1 MAFRVLALVLSAT
14 SVLAYAPWARRAW
27 LGQAG
32 SAVASLSVP
41 STVLA
46 RAGDGANYGIPDKSE
61 ADAMMGARA
70 DSFGDASRENSAY
83 ALEKKALL
91 ADQAKIDALVVSKLK
106 ALAEI
111 EGRINAKI
119 GPALAK
125 KAWPKVVEVLNA
137 ELYAF
142 KGTITDITKARSG
155 GKVCQD
161 APKRGAGD
169 AGEGCALLLVQ
180 TAVLQDINEVFR
192 FSQIKDI
199 PKAAASYSKFQADF
213 DRFLASAK

>member
-1 MAFRVLALVLSAT
+1 M
-14 SVLAYAPWARRAW
+14 
-27 LGQAG
+27 
-32 SAVASLSVP
+32 
-41 STVLA
+41 
-46 RAGDGANYGIPDKSE
+46 
-61 ADAMMGARA
+61 
-70 DSFGDASRENSAY
+70 
-83 ALEKKALL
+83 
-91 ADQAKIDALVVSKLK
+91 SKLK

-119 GPALAK
+119 EPALAK

-169 AGEGCALLLVQ
+169 AGEGRALLLVQ
-180 TAVLQDINEVFR
+180 TAVLQRSTKCSILADQRHSEGRGVVLQVPGRFR
-192 FSQIKDI
+192 
-199 PKAAASYSKFQADF
+199 PRLLPRAA
-213 DRFLASAK
+213 

>member
-106 ALAEI
+106 ELSEI
-111 EGRINAKI
+111 KGRINAKVE
-119 GPALAK
+119 PALEK
-125 KAWPKVVEVLNA
+125 KAWPKVVEALNA

-155 GKVCQD
+155 GKE
-161 APKRGAGD
+161 GA
-169 AGEGCALLLVQ
+169 LQLVQ

-199 PKAAASYSKFQADF
+199 PKAAASFSKFQADY
-213 DRFLASAK
+213 DRFVVSAK

>member
-1 MAFRVLALVLSAT
+1 MAYRVLSLVLAARA
-14 SVLAYAPWARRAW
+14 VAYTPSARRVW

-106 ALAEI
+106 ALSEI
-111 EGRINAKI
+111 KGRINAKVE
-119 GPALAK
+119 PALAK
-125 KAWPKVVEVLNA
+125 KAWPKVVEALNA

-155 GKVCQD
+155 GAGKE
-161 APKRGAGD
+161 GA
-169 AGEGCALLLVQ
+169 LQLVQ

-199 PKAAASYSKFQADF
+199 PKATASFSKFQADY
-213 DRFLASAK
+213 DRFVASAK